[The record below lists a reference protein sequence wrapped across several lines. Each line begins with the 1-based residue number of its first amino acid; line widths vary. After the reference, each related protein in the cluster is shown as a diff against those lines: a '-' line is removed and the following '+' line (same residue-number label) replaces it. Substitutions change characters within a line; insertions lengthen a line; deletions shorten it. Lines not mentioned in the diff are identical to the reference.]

1 LHDAPLSALS
11 LPPASHGLAFAVTPS
26 IVSDRA
32 GLDELCARVRDAARV
47 ALDTEFHAERTYSAR
62 LMVVQ
67 LAFDD
72 GAVIVDALALTDLR
86 PLVLALTQTTVV
98 GHALSA
104 DLKIFADRYGLVPS
118 RVFDTQVAASF
129 LGYGMQISLADLV
142 RSVCG
147 VRLAKSQ
154 TVSDWS
160 ARPFSERQIEYLVD
174 DVVHLLPVYDALLPR
189 LERKGRYEWV
199 FEECAELGDI
209 ERYRMDERRAY
220 LRIPGA
226 MRMSRR
232 ELGILNELVKLRDAV
247 ARDRDLPVRYV
258 LPDDVVAGLAATK
271 PAKTDDFAQLR
282 RFDGGMK
289 RQLGAAILEAVAR
302 GQALSEDEL
311 PQRPVRNAAPARDAL
326 VSLLGAAI
334 AEIAREAELP
344 SSLLVPRAALERLAR
359 EIPPDRESFERVL
372 ALQPWR
378 LSLVAE
384 PLWRMLRGEA
394 VLKIEGY
401 ATGDPKVRLVDEPP
415 SQQL

>member
-1 LHDAPLSALS
+1 
-11 LPPASHGLAFAVTPS
+11 VTPS
-26 IVSDRA
+26 IVADRA
-32 GLDELCARVRDAARV
+32 ALDQLCVRVRDAARV

-86 PLVLALTQTTVV
+86 ELVLALTQTTVV

-104 DLKIFADRYGLVPS
+104 DLKIFADRYGLVPP
-118 RVFDTQVAASF
+118 RVFDTQIAASF

-147 VRLAKSQ
+147 VRLSKSQ

-258 LPDDVVAGLAATK
+258 LAEDVVAGLATTK
-271 PAKTDDFAQLR
+271 PAKTEDFAQLR

-311 PQRPVRNAAPARDAL
+311 PQRPVRNAAPARDAI

-384 PLWRMLRGEA
+384 SLWRMLRGEA
-394 VLKIEGY
+394 GLKIEGY
-401 ATGDPKVRLVDEPP
+401 DTGDPKVRLVDEPP